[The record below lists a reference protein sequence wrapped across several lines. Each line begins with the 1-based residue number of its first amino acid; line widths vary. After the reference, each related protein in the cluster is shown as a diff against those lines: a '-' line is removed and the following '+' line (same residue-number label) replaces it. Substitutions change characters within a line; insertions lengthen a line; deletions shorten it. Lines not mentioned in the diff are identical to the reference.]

1 MKQNALRIAL
11 WGVLVISLAASS
23 GCISTRRFQTGF
35 HMGLGMQA
43 AQAMVGTAV
52 GVLGG
57 ITGTRGGVGRP
68 PHGWSRGR
76 SASPYE
82 EAYARETARLERER
96 YERWV
101 RTERERGRADARRHA
116 GWR

>member
-1 MKQNALRIAL
+1 MKQNALRMAL
-11 WGVLVISLAASS
+11 WGVLVISLAVSS

-35 HMGLGMQA
+35 HLGLGMQA
-43 AQAMVGTAV
+43 AQALVGTAV

-57 ITGTRGGVGRP
+57 ITGSPGGAGRST
-68 PHGWSRGR
+68 HTWSRGF

-101 RTERERGRADARRHA
+101 RAERDRGRADARRQA
-116 GWR
+116 GW

>member
-11 WGVLVISLAASS
+11 LGVMVAFLAVPS

-43 AQAMVGTAV
+43 AQALVGTAV
-52 GVLGG
+52 GALNGVAG
-57 ITGTRGGVGRP
+57 TGARGAACNRGWGR
-68 PHGWSRGR
+68 
-76 SASPYE
+76 AQVSPYE
-82 EAYARETARLERER
+82 EAYVREAARLERER
-96 YERWV
+96 YLRWV
-101 RTERERGRADARRHA
+101 RSERERGRADALRDA

>member
-1 MKQNALRIAL
+1 MKTNALRTAIL
-11 WGVLVISLAASS
+11 GILLVCLSFAS

-43 AQAMVGTAV
+43 AQALVGTAV
-52 GVLGG
+52 GALSG
-57 ITGTRGGVGRP
+57 ITGAGARTSRVSGG
-68 PHGWSRGR
+68 WGR
-76 SASPYE
+76 SCSSPYE

-101 RTERERGRADARRHA
+101 RAERERGKADARRHA
-116 GWR
+116 GW